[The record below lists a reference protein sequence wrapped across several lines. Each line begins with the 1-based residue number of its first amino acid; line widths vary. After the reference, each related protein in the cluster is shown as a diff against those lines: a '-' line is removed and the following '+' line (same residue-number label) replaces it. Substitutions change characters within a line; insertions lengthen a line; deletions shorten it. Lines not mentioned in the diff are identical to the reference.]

1 MQHLRIAMNV
11 IVLALAAITGPI
23 AQEHDESRLPGGR
36 TNFYTDSVQTR
47 LAPDHPFTT
56 TVAEDLERL
65 DPRVGIE
72 IVVPVPVVDRAFTEA
87 GMLELYNILRQVS
100 TMEGIEYYSAS
111 RGEMRTFYHESYAI
125 DGPDGKRRI
134 DDPVVTAIPPQDRIH
149 VFQRDGSFGKNV
161 QRLDYV
167 ARDDA
172 FLVTMTNTTT
182 MFYKVVPLVSPENL
196 QTFLLILPR
205 PDEGVIE
212 FYGNL
217 GVRVPGMFG
226 MQDRARDSFYN
237 RIVALH
243 DWFAGELTSAGL
255 TPRS

>member
-1 MQHLRIAMNV
+1 MQHLRIAMNAAILLV
-11 IVLALAAITGPI
+11 AAITGPV

-47 LAPDHPFTT
+47 LAPDHPFTA
-56 TVAEDLERL
+56 TVTKELERL
-65 DPRVGIE
+65 APRVGIE
-72 IVVPVPVVDRAFTEA
+72 ITVPVPVVDRAFTDA
-87 GMLELYNILRQVS
+87 GMRELYNILRRVS

-125 DGPDGKRRI
+125 DGPDGNRRI
-134 DDPVVTAIPPQDRIH
+134 DDPVVTVIPPQDTIH

-161 QRLDYV
+161 QRLDYL
-167 ARDDA
+167 AGRDA

-182 MFYKVVPLVSPENL
+182 MVYKVVPLVAPENL

-205 PDEGVIE
+205 PDEGAIE

-217 GVRVPGMFG
+217 GVRVPALFG
-226 MQDRARDSFYN
+226 MRNRARDSFYN

-243 DWFAGELTSAGL
+243 DWFIQELASKGL